1 MSEVVNKVLV
11 TVDKYIPE
19 MSLKQLGFT
28 YSTCGPFAK
37 NKETIE
43 KFIRQEIQ
51 ILLTEASLIKP
62 VFNMIFL
69 MVNQK
74 I

>member
-1 MSEVVNKVLV
+1 MNEVVNKVLV
-11 TVDKYIPE
+11 AGHKYMPE
-19 MSLKQLGFT
+19 MPLKQLGFT
-28 YSTCGPFAK
+28 DSTCGPFTK

-51 ILLTEASLIKP
+51 ILLTETSLIKP
-62 VFNMIFL
+62 VFNMICL